1 MTKLVFKL
9 CVRNFSTFFDSSGRV
24 FLIIQTFQLAIQVKV
39 KTFVFDFAKS
49 KDAKEYQSMIEDVN
63 KLEVGILVNNVGTK
77 YTHPEPLHGM
87 KDDLSDI
94 SNIIAVNTMPVTLLT
109 SALLPQM
116 VQRKG
121 GVVVNISSFSGLYPM
136 SHWSVYSSTKQYV
149 RWLSNILRQEYARKG
164 VIVQTICPVF
174 VVTNLTKVDWTPKVC
189 IVCSA

>member
-1 MTKLVFKL
+1 M
-9 CVRNFSTFFDSSGRV
+9 
-24 FLIIQTFQLAIQVKV
+24 FQLTIQVKIE
-39 KTFVFDFAKS
+39 TFAFDFAKS
-49 KDAKEYQSMIEDVN
+49 KDVKEYQPMIEDLDN
-63 KLEVGILVNNVGTK
+63 LEVGILINNVGIK
-77 YTHPEPLHGM
+77 YTHPELLHGM

-149 RWLSNILRQEYARKG
+149 RWLSDILRQEYARKG
-164 VIVQTICPVF
+164 IIVQTICPIF
-174 VVTNLTKVDWTPKVC
+174 VISNMTRVDLYYMFHLKGQLIPSFTFKEPATILRQFNVRNRQ
-189 IVCSA
+189 VLFSAK